1 MINDVICTVVL
12 IRCLVPLG
20 LYFPRYL
27 VVVVGMKCSLKNGRV
42 NKTYLCGGRLGA
54 SINIFQLTSGCN
66 MNKIILLGG
75 ILSASLLVNGCG
87 SDASADNEPYSVI
100 HEEDFI
106 ASGSFTSK
114 GLKIFEDQ
122 DSYANEVLKY
132 LGEDPTPIDFEQGR
146 VMLIDMGLR
155 NTGGYSFEITNS
167 VESDSYVTITVVYSI
182 PGENCVSASVLTN
195 PFKFVEFY
203 SNKEILIQEELKEA
217 CG

>member
-1 MINDVICTVVL
+1 M
-12 IRCLVPLG
+12 
-20 LYFPRYL
+20 
-27 VVVVGMKCSLKNGRV
+27 
-42 NKTYLCGGRLGA
+42 GA
-54 SINIFQLTSGCN
+54 SINIFQLKSGCN

-87 SDASADNEPYSVI
+87 SDASADNELYSVI
-100 HEEDFI
+100 HDEDFI
-106 ASGSFTSK
+106 ANGSFTSK
-114 GLKIFEDQ
+114 GLKIFDDQ
-122 DSYANEVLKY
+122 GSYANEVLKY

-182 PGENCVSASVLTN
+182 PSEDCGSVQVLTN